1 MSQNAVQVKTP
12 WGNIRWSAFYAAW
25 GGWVLD
31 GFTTFV
37 YAFIDLAAT
46 RYLLPATG
54 ISLSL
59 TSFFLAAFF
68 AVFLIG
74 WGTSFIFGPLGDK
87 YGRIKILSL
96 SIILF
101 AVGSVLSGLSTNAYE
116 FMVFR
121 FLTGLGIGAEWFSGG
136 TTVAEVFPE
145 DRRVMGAGLFHTGF
159 YFGFLFA
166 ALAEL
171 VLEPFIGFRG
181 MLILG
186 GLPVIFII
194 YVRYKTKEPEKW
206 VNVKRAAK
214 NSLKARESFYSI
226 FKKGYAK
233 STVIASLVMSAVI
246 LGLYS
251 GTVYVPAIIEDITAK
266 IAMLKYPVVYYVAAG
281 GAEVSAFTIIG
292 CILMPL
298 MAEKLGRR
306 ITLIIFLV
314 LMTISVVLIYDIIF
328 YMNSLFYLYLAI
340 PLLGLGGADFSVFTL
355 WSPELYPTEFRNSG
369 FAAITTFARYFAA
382 ALIFIIGYLALLVGF
397 GHAVAYTAIGF
408 VLVMPLVFLMKETRG
423 QKLPEK
429 ILSGVKD

>member
-145 DRRVMGAGLFHTGF
+145 DRRVMA
-159 YFGFLFA
+159 
-166 ALAEL
+166 
-171 VLEPFIGFRG
+171 
-181 MLILG
+181 
-186 GLPVIFII
+186 
-194 YVRYKTKEPEKW
+194 W
-206 VNVKRAAK
+206 
-214 NSLKARESFYSI
+214 LK
-226 FKKGYAK
+226 K
-233 STVIASLVMSAVI
+233 
-246 LGLYS
+246 
-251 GTVYVPAIIEDITAK
+251 
-266 IAMLKYPVVYYVAAG
+266 
-281 GAEVSAFTIIG
+281 
-292 CILMPL
+292 
-298 MAEKLGRR
+298 
-306 ITLIIFLV
+306 
-314 LMTISVVLIYDIIF
+314 
-328 YMNSLFYLYLAI
+328 
-340 PLLGLGGADFSVFTL
+340 
-355 WSPELYPTEFRNSG
+355 
-369 FAAITTFARYFAA
+369 
-382 ALIFIIGYLALLVGF
+382 
-397 GHAVAYTAIGF
+397 
-408 VLVMPLVFLMKETRG
+408 
-423 QKLPEK
+423 Q
-429 ILSGVKD
+429 